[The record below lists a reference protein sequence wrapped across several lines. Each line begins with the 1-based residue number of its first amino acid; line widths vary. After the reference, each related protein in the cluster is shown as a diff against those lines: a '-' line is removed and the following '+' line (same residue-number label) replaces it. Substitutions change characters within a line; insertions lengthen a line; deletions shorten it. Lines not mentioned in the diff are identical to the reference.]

1 MEKTEA
7 GDLEKHAFL
16 HHNPT
21 PAIQYSKTASEAKRG
36 ASDSQSACCGKKCC
50 CCTIS
55 WKCCGITSAVI
66 LVIVGAIIGG
76 GFLYLHILRSRLTG
90 TASSEHAEEWETF
103 LKGSANSSGSAG
115 NNGDLITGEYVLVSY
130 DENYPELLKAYG
142 IPSFIVP
149 FILESSETINLS
161 RNGDRFKMVTIT
173 DWETKE
179 YEFVNGEI
187 FTVGWG
193 RKDGVMHSNCT
204 TSEPNKMIC
213 ISEERKKG
221 WKIIDESTFSTGG
234 MIRNR
239 HFVTADVRAK
249 KFYQREGGQNDNS
262 FGTGSDYGNLTILG
276 GEDENYPF
284 ASDDEDYFA
293 EFDTMDDDDDYDIM
307 IES

>member
-173 DWETKE
+173 EGYPKKE
-179 YEFVNGEI
+179 VNFPIGQLFEKE
-187 FTVGWG
+187 WG
-193 RKDGVMHSNCT
+193 QKAKGIMHSNCT
-204 TSEPNKMIC
+204 LPEPKRLFC
-213 ISEERKKG
+213 FLEERKKG
-221 WKIIDESTFSTGG
+221 WMLTEEYTFSKGG
-234 MIRNR
+234 FINDC
-239 HFVTADVRAK
+239 HFLTRKVKTKR
-249 KFYQREGGQNDNS
+249 FYQRKGISLNEFGLNS
-262 FGTGSDYGNLTILG
+262 KTSNLTLISQPS
-276 GEDENYPF
+276 E
-284 ASDDEDYFA
+284 
-293 EFDTMDDDDDYDIM
+293 DDDYPFSKTND
-307 IES
+307 EDPFGDFDSDW